1 MNVCIAG
8 GGKVGYYLAKSLLAH
23 RHKVT
28 LIEPDEAQCTYLSNA
43 LDIPVVRGDSIHMH
57 ILQTA
62 ECQNC
67 AAFVAVTGSDEHNL
81 IACQLAKHLGVKK
94 TVARASN
101 PENRTLLHELGVDI
115 VVCGTDNLGHIL
127 EREIETDS
135 IRQVLS
141 LAGGTA
147 SLNEIVLPAPFI
159 HEGKRVMDL
168 NISRDAILVSITRG
182 SEFIIP
188 SGTTTLHAGD
198 RILCLTYEKT
208 LRELMLQWNLETK
221 G

>member
-1 MNVCIAG
+1 MKVCIAG

-23 RHKVT
+23 NHSIT
-28 LIEPDEAQCTYLSNA
+28 LIEPDEAQCAYLSNA
-43 LDIPVVRGDSIHMH
+43 LDIPVVMGDSIHLH
-57 ILQTA
+57 ILQA
-62 ECQNC
+62 ADCAAC

-81 IACQLAKHLGVKK
+81 IACQLAKNLGVKK

-101 PENRTLLHELGVDI
+101 PENRALLRELGVDI

-141 LAGGTA
+141 LASGAA
-147 SLNEIVLPAPFI
+147 SLNEIVLPDPFV
-159 HEGKRVMDL
+159 HEGKRIMDL

-182 SEFIIP
+182 SDFIIP
-188 SGTTTLHAGD
+188 NGATELHSGDH
-198 RILCLTYEKT
+198 ILCLTYEQT
-208 LRELMLQWNLETK
+208 LRDLMLNWKLQL
-221 G
+221 